1 MAGTKSNSLAKNELL
16 SAEKEREILT
26 NVSSWYKNTNWG
38 FYTKIVWY
46 SYVSIKPFFKG
57 EHCLEM
63 GPADGEMT
71 RFIKDD
77 FKKLTVVDA
86 SDEYVQAAKKLGKN
100 ISGHTALFEEFE
112 PKEKYDTIVMSHVLE
127 HVHDPVQVLERAKS
141 WLAPGGRIIA
151 VVPNADSMH
160 RRLGVKLGMLQAETD
175 LNDQDIEIGHRRVY
189 TREALDR
196 DILATGLQSIT
207 KGGIF
212 LKLLS
217 NTQMLTFEDD
227 KLIDAMFELGKDFP
241 QYCSEMYAV
250 CVPKG

>member
-1 MAGTKSNSLAKNELL
+1 MAGTKSRPVAKDELL
-16 SAEKEREILT
+16 DKERELLT
-26 NVSSWYKNTNWG
+26 NVSSWYKNTSWG

-46 SYVSIKPFFKG
+46 SYVSIKPFFHG

-71 RFIKDD
+71 RFLKDD

-86 SDEYVQAAKKLGKN
+86 SPEYVAAAKKLGKN
-100 ISGHTALFEEFE
+100 VDGHTALFEEFE
-112 PKEKYDTIVMSHVLE
+112 PTEKFDTIIMSHVLE
-127 HVHDPVQVLERAKS
+127 HVQDPVLVLERAKK

-160 RRLGVKLGMLQAETD
+160 RRLGVKLGMLERQNQ
-175 LNDQDIEIGHRRVY
+175 LNDQDVEIGHRRVY
-189 TREALDR
+189 NREMLDQ
-196 DILATGLQSIT
+196 DIRTTGLQVIN

-217 NTQMLTFEDD
+217 NAQMLTFEDD

-241 QYCSEMYAV
+241 QHCSEIYAV
-250 CVPKG
+250 CVPAK